1 MKINHIQKQI
11 TMTKLPGTV
20 IYIYGIG
27 DSILVICS
35 PRAKAYAWFIQAL
48 QPQTDTD
55 PPSQQVKSE
64 TKVNANGVK
73 PFHGP
78 IGQIRA

>member
-1 MKINHIQKQI
+1 
-11 TMTKLPGTV
+11 MTTLPGAV

-27 DSILVICS
+27 DSILVICG
-35 PRAKAYAWFIQAL
+35 PRAKAYACFIQAL

-64 TKVNANGVK
+64 TKVNANEVK
-73 PFHGP
+73 PFHWP
-78 IGQIRA
+78 TGQI